1 MTRAVAKAIGN
12 DRTPIRL
19 SPWSR
24 YQGVRM
30 EDPIPQFSD
39 VAQRL
44 AELKL
49 AYLHVCELD
58 AKDKEESIK

>member
-1 MTRAVAKAIGN
+1 MIAKAIGN
-12 DRTPIRL
+12 DRTAIRL

-24 YQGVRM
+24 YQRMRM
-30 EDPIPQFSD
+30 EDSIPQFSD

-49 AYLHVCELD
+49 AYLHVCESD
-58 AKDKEESIK
+58 VKEERIK